1 MSQQQYE
8 MASATTNTMTAPEMS
23 AATELVVLNN
33 GGDRAERETPSDA
46 GRAMWTV
53 LEHLE
58 QALDHETSEL
68 MALRSGDLNRLN
80 ETKSR
85 LLLDARRAVRAV
97 RHETIDGTL
106 LARLSSLRLKLE
118 HNRLAIAMHLDAVR
132 DIAAAMAT
140 TLMEAESDGTY
151 SASVS
156 SQVAMPLSGKA
167 RAV

>member
-1 MSQQQYE
+1 MTQQQYE

-23 AATELVVLNN
+23 AATELVVRN
-33 GGDRAERETPSDA
+33 GVERSERDTPSDA